1 MNPDVLALTWRAGA
15 WEDQGQGQRVAV
27 VRRAF
32 FDEGRVPSGLVADVV
47 LDSWRRCLEAGMRP
61 GARPVLEP
69 VSRTRTNYVTGRDHV
84 LLKAARG
91 PFDEL
96 QASLARSRCKAML
109 IDRAGVL
116 LRTTPPRDDDS
127 PLLRA
132 VARPGVDLGELLVG
146 TNAPS
151 LAVRTGASCV
161 VGPGEH
167 YYDVFGGVCCVAA
180 PIYNR
185 CGTRVAVLDLT
196 IEHQPFGFDAVWLV
210 SAYASAI
217 ESNFRIAQTRR
228 QVLVR
233 LHPSPA
239 MLDGAAA
246 GLVAIDERGR
256 ISWLNQVAAALMGL
270 RDSASGARHCEQAL
284 GIGLRQVL
292 ELTAARCPWV
302 LPLPSGL
309 TVWASAVYREQGNG
323 APDGDDVSEDPPA
336 ADATEHPASEPGA
349 VAAESCGSLAQLN
362 RQFIER
368 SLNLCG
374 GNVSRA
380 ARMLGVSRGLLYRR
394 LRERPDRAI

>member
-96 QASLARSRCKAML
+96 QASLARSRCKVML

-127 PLLRA
+127 ALLRA
-132 VARPGVDLGELLVG
+132 VTRPGVDLGELLVG

-151 LAVRTGASCV
+151 LAVQTGASCV

-167 YYDVFGGVCCVAA
+167 YYDVFGSVRCVAA
-180 PIYNR
+180 PIHNR

-210 SAYASAI
+210 SVYASAI
-217 ESNFRIAQTRR
+217 ESNLRIAQTRR

-239 MLDGAAA
+239 MLDGA
-246 GLVAIDERGR
+246 GLVRQFFSITIPQLRPTLIFVIVTSTIGGLQIFDEPRMYDQFGQGGASGQWMTITIYLYNLGWGQLNFGR
-256 ISWLNQVAAALMGL
+256 AAAVAWLLFLIIVIVGL
-270 RDSASGARHCEQAL
+270 INLAITRSIASGDSPEKVLAR
-284 GIGLRQVL
+284 
-292 ELTAARCPWV
+292 
-302 LPLPSGL
+302 
-309 TVWASAVYREQGNG
+309 
-323 APDGDDVSEDPPA
+323 
-336 ADATEHPASEPGA
+336 
-349 VAAESCGSLAQLN
+349 AQ
-362 RQFIER
+362 R
-368 SLNLCG
+368 
-374 GNVSRA
+374 RA
-380 ARMLGVSRGLLYRR
+380 ARKELAR
-394 LRERPDRAI
+394 